1 MVSKRKV
8 AVLMKAG
15 VSKQQRININ
25 LSWLI
30 LCLCAYST
38 QNYGYRHVVFAPSSS
53 NVYGSAG
60 FAGIGNSLASVKGDH
75 DKLGWNEVKVR
86 TYDPVHIH
94 FYSNAFTPTFNGL
107 MSSAAGSLLSVVY
120 ALLRVAT
127 QLSALA
133 V

>member
-1 MVSKRKV
+1 
-8 AVLMKAG
+8 MKAG

-107 MSSAAGSLLSVVY
+107 ISSAVY
-120 ALLRVAT
+120 THLRVAT